1 MIEGHFIVL
10 EGIDGSGTTTQT
22 GRLADALRSRGLPA
36 HTTREPS
43 DGPIGML
50 IRQVLTGRLVV
61 PGSTGGRAP
70 SWSTMA
76 CLFAADR
83 LDHLEAEIHPN
94 LRDGVTVISDR
105 YDASSVAYQSISSG
119 LELDASVIDWIRTV
133 NSRARRP
140 DLTLVLDVPVAEA
153 NRRRRQRQGR
163 VEIYDDDELQ
173 AALARFYTDID
184 AFFPTD
190 RIVHI
195 DANRSVDEVA
205 ADVLRAVEDLRRLG

>member
-22 GRLADALRSRGLPA
+22 GRLADALRARGLPA